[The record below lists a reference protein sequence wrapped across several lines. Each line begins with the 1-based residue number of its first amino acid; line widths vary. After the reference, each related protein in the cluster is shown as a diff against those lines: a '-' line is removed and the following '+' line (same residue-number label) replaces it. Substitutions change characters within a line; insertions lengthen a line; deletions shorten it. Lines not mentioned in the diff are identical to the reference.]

1 MLLTLQ
7 VRHFALIENVHIEF
21 GEGFNVLSGETGSG
35 KSILVQAMDLLLGGR
50 GSQDLIREGED
61 EAEVTGFFRSEN
73 QEWSLRRILSKNG
86 KSRAFL
92 NERPVTVQSL
102 EDMGEKLV
110 DLVTQHAHQVLLDS
124 EKHLSLLDEYAS
136 LMDLIF
142 SYQENL
148 KKYREVLQKKEGLLL
163 REREA
168 REKEDFLRFQVKEL
182 TEANIQPE
190 EEEALQRER
199 EILKNAVRLGDI
211 CLRGE
216 AGLDSGEDAVGERLG
231 RLFKEVQSVASLDPS
246 LASIAE
252 KIQGGLCH
260 VQEAAREL
268 RHYGERLG
276 ANPER
281 LEDVESR
288 LALIS
293 RLKKKYGDSVE
304 SLLEKEKEITES
316 LNLLDDFGDE
326 VQKIDGFVIEN
337 ARSVIKQASVLS
349 SKRRE
354 AALKIAKEI
363 QKELKDLGFPV
374 AKIVFALGPLSSGG
388 LKIEDQTC
396 DDRGC
401 DQGEFLFEPNPGE
414 GMRSL
419 AKIASGGELS
429 RIFLAI
435 KKVLGSVRSA
445 ETCIFDEVDVG
456 IGGGIAEVVGKNLA
470 LLAKKKQVI
479 CVTHLPQIACYAHH
493 HFIIQKETE
502 RGRTQTHVTL
512 LKDNQRE
519 EEVARMLAGIKVTG
533 QAIAHAREML
543 KNANGIP

>member
-7 VRHFALIENVHIEF
+7 VRNFALIENVHIEF
-21 GEGFNVLSGETGSG
+21 GEGFNILSGETGSG

-61 EAEVTGFFRSEN
+61 EAEVTGFFRSRN
-73 QEWSLRRILSKNG
+73 QEWSLRRVLSKNG

-92 NERPVTVQSL
+92 NERPATIQSL
-102 EDMGEKLV
+102 EDMGARLV

-124 EKHLSLLDEYAS
+124 EQHLSLLDEYAS
-136 LMDLIF
+136 LTDRIF
-142 SYQENL
+142 SYQESL
-148 KKYREVLQKKEGLLL
+148 KSYREFLQKKEELLA
-163 REREA
+163 REHAA
-168 REKEDFLRFQVKEL
+168 REKEDFLRFQMKEL
-182 TEANIQPE
+182 TEAKIQPGE
-190 EEEALQRER
+190 EEVLQKER

-216 AGLDSGEDAVGERLG
+216 AGLDSGEEAVGERLG
-231 RLFKEVQSVASLDPS
+231 RLLKEIQSVAALDRT
-246 LASIAE
+246 LETIGE
-252 KIQGGLCH
+252 TIHTGLCH

-268 RHYGERLG
+268 RHYGERLE

-281 LEDVESR
+281 LEEIESR
-288 LALIS
+288 LALIA
-293 RLKKKYGDSVE
+293 RLKKKYGGSVE
-304 SLLEKEKEITES
+304 SLLEKEKEITEN

-326 VQKIDGFVIEN
+326 IQKIEQIILEVAE
-337 ARSVIKQASVLS
+337 RVVKEASVLS

-363 QKELKDLGFPV
+363 QKELKDLGFSV
-374 AKIVFALGPLSSGG
+374 AKIVFSLQPLSSGV
-388 LKIEDQTC
+388 LRIENQTF

-414 GMRSL
+414 GMRPL

-435 KKVLGSVRSA
+435 KKVLGSVNSA

-456 IGGGIAEVVGKNLA
+456 IGGGIAEVVGKNLS

-502 RGRTQTHVTL
+502 KGRTHTHVTL
-512 LKDNQRE
+512 LKDHQRE
-519 EEVARMLAGIKVTG
+519 EEIARMLAGIKVTT
-533 QAIAHAREML
+533 QAVAHAREML
-543 KNANGIP
+543 KNANGA